1 MKARAPIT
9 TLCLVG
15 FPGANRALATLARTA
30 GGTRHHALASTH
42 AASPEVTFLVDHLR
56 AAPPRVLLLGGWADV
71 YETFVDALAPLG
83 TTCGVYWTSSGGQT
97 DMSGE
102 VPKLARV
109 LAHTAL
115 RHRLFAS
122 ADVAR
127 ALGTERDGFAHLP
140 VTIEPPTPPRAR
152 AAVRA
157 ARRTP
162 VVSFFFPVREVRR
175 KNVLNGILAVAGVTP
190 RPVLWLNGLCEAPG
204 YTELL
209 GALGVCFEDLGWMER
224 RRYEMAVARADVGL
238 QPSFAETYDYVAA
251 DHLIRGVPVVASRMV
266 PVMDALPAA
275 VRRRMVADDA
285 DSPTTLRDLLADLL
299 AHPQERRRLGRLAAG
314 QVCAA
319 NGRNIAIARR
329 LLARLTEER

>member
-1 MKARAPIT
+1 MSARVPIT

-42 AASPEVTFLVDHLR
+42 EASPEVRFLVDHLR

-71 YETFVDALAPLG
+71 YETFVAALAPLG
-83 TTCGVYWTSSGGQT
+83 TACGVYWTSSGGQT

-102 VPKLARV
+102 TGKLAHV
-109 LAHTAL
+109 LAHDGL
-115 RHRLFAS
+115 RHRLFAA
-122 ADVAR
+122 ADLAR
-127 ALGTERDGFAHLP
+127 ALGRERDGFAHLP
-140 VTIEPPTPPRAR
+140 VTIEPPRSVRMRALPT
-152 AAVRA
+152 
-157 ARRTP
+157 RRTP

-175 KNVLNGILAVAGVTP
+175 KNVLNGLVAVAGVTP
-190 RPVLWLNGLCEAPG
+190 RPVLWLNGLGEAPG

-209 GALGVCFEDLGWMER
+209 DALGVRFRDFGWMER
-224 RRYEMAVARADVGL
+224 RRYESAVARCDVGL

-275 VRRRMVADDA
+275 LRRRLVADAA
-285 DSPTTLRDLLADLL
+285 DSPAALRDLLGALL
-299 AHPQERRRLGRLAAG
+299 AHPAERRRLGARAA
-314 QVCAA
+314 QLVHDA
-319 NGRNIAIARR
+319 NARHVRVAQR
-329 LLARLTEER
+329 LLARLTEEA

>member
-83 TTCGVYWTSSGGQT
+83 TACGVYWTSSGGQT

-109 LAHTAL
+109 LAHPAL

-140 VTIEPPTPPRAR
+140 VTIEPPPARTP

-162 VVSFFFPVREVRR
+162 VVSFFFPVREARR
-175 KNVLNGILAVAGVTP
+175 KNVLNGIVAVAGVTP
-190 RPVLWLNGLCEAPG
+190 RPLLWLNGLCAAPG

-209 GALGVCFEDLGWMER
+209 RALGVRFEDLGWMER
-224 RRYEMAVARADVGL
+224 RRYETAVARADVGL

-266 PVMDALPAA
+266 PVMEALPAA
-275 VRRRMVADDA
+275 VRRRMVADAA
-285 DSPTTLRDLLADLL
+285 DSPTALRDRLGELL
-299 AHPQERRRLGRLAAG
+299 AHPAERRRLGALAA
-314 QVCAA
+314 QHVRAA
-319 NGRNIAIARR
+319 NARDVRVAQR
-329 LLARLTEER
+329 LLARLTEEA